1 MAQSPARTVGRL
13 GGGTRISG
21 NGCAHCQG
29 HCALPGKHRFC
40 PGGAKNREFAHVAGA
55 GGQADAWAQFTC
67 AERIIFRLARMLQAL
82 KARVRVLT
90 LDREAREERE
100 KRKGPP
106 LFQAVRDRWFRRQ
119 IITAAAPMST
129 TETVA
134 INVQK

>member
-1 MAQSPARTVGRL
+1 
-13 GGGTRISG
+13 
-21 NGCAHCQG
+21 
-29 HCALPGKHRFC
+29 
-40 PGGAKNREFAHVAGA
+40 
-55 GGQADAWAQFTC
+55 
-67 AERIIFRLARMLQAL
+67 MLQAL